1 MRLQAGKV
9 YKFTYGARKLYD
21 AETLTVCLG
30 RNPRVD
36 AMTTVLVPTMQV
48 TGDKKEEKTLDLTV
62 GGGRY
67 IFHIGFHA
75 TSPRTSGSLYIS
87 PFTVAE
93 GVMSGAPA
101 AVTAMEVVPA
111 AERSHAATISFTGT
125 RAVYG
130 RRYANFSAGIDL
142 YRDGEFVATVP
153 ATPGNTGSYN
163 DTGAHHGLNIYTLRA
178 RNDAGSG
185 SPAERTVFVG
195 WDEPNRAECVR
206 ARELETDGI
215 VEVTWNAPELDNNNS
230 VLTAE
235 ALRYD
240 VFMSAKLPSG
250 KTETTQV
257 GSDVKEQA
265 IL

>member
-1 MRLQAGKV
+1 M
-9 YKFTYGARKLYD
+9 
-21 AETLTVCLG
+21 
-30 RNPRVD
+30 
-36 AMTTVLVPTMQV
+36 
-48 TGDKKEEKTLDLTV
+48 
-62 GGGRY
+62 
-67 IFHIGFHA
+67 
-75 TSPRTSGSLYIS
+75 
-87 PFTVAE
+87 
-93 GVMSGAPA
+93 
-101 AVTAMEVVPA
+101 
-111 AERSHAATISFTGT
+111 
-125 RAVYG
+125 
-130 RRYANFSAGIDL
+130 
-142 YRDGEFVATVP
+142 
-153 ATPGNTGSYN
+153 
-163 DTGAHHGLNIYTLRA
+163 RA